1 MATEITELIQI
12 PPNKKVVIDFYATWC
27 GPCARVTPIIDELA
41 EKYEDIKFL
50 KVNVD
55 QADEI
60 AEGFEIGSLPTFVY
74 LNLGNIVHR
83 IEGADL
89 NNILRSI
96 EKLDQIVNPD
106 NENDD
111 NNDENVIEEPVISE
125 VKKEERREE
134 RREEGRR
141 VKREVRREQITES
154 NIEPKKEERKESKSN
169 RREPREERRV
179 EKREETRE
187 ERIQRK
193 RLEMGLIEKEAD
205 EEKPSKKIEMKIA
218 EKKSR
223 ELEKKKSKKKSSKE
237 SQKKA
242 ERRNFN
248 DVNPYEIE
256 YNNDTPE
263 ISSDSDDISVSS

>member
-41 EKYEDIKFL
+41 EKYENIKFL

-60 AEGFEIGSLPTFVY
+60 AEGFEIGSLPTFIY
-74 LNLGNIVHR
+74 LNLGNIVQR

-89 NNILRSI
+89 NNILTSI
-96 EKLDQIVNPD
+96 EKLDQIINKEEEQIYESKKSSRK
-106 NENDD
+106 NEEIQDTKK
-111 NNDENVIEEPVISE
+111 ESKKES
-125 VKKEERREE
+125 KKEE
-134 RREEGRR
+134 
-141 VKREVRREQITES
+141 I
-154 NIEPKKEERKESKSN
+154 KEEI
-169 RREPREERRV
+169 
-179 EKREETRE
+179 REETRKETKE
-187 ERIQRK
+187 ERNERK
-193 RLEMGLIEKEAD
+193 RLEMERKSE
-205 EEKPSKKIEMKIA
+205 KKIDMKIT
-218 EKKSR
+218 KTKSK
-223 ELEKKKSKKKSSKE
+223 ETEKKKSKKKSSRE

-248 DVNPYEIE
+248 DLNPYEIE

-263 ISSDSDDISVSS
+263 ISSDSDDVSISS

>member
-111 NNDENVIEEPVISE
+111 NNDENAIEEPVISE
-125 VKKEERREE
+125 VKKEERRDK
-134 RREEGRR
+134 REEGRR
-141 VKREVRREQITES
+141 VKREVRRDQITES

-169 RREPREERRV
+169 RREPREERRE

-193 RLEMGLIEKEAD
+193 RLEMGLIEKEAG
-205 EEKPSKKIEMKIA
+205 EEKSSKKIEMKIA

-223 ELEKKKSKKKSSKE
+223 EIEKKKSKKKSSKE

>member
-74 LNLGNIVHR
+74 LNLGNIVNR

-111 NNDENVIEEPVISE
+111 NNDEDVIEEPVISE
-125 VKKEERREE
+125 VKKEERR
-134 RREEGRR
+134 
-141 VKREVRREQITES
+141 VKREVRRDQITES
-154 NIEPKKEERKESKSN
+154 NIEPRVEPRKEERKESKSN
-169 RREPREERRV
+169 RREPREERREERRV

-193 RLEMGLIEKEAD
+193 RLEMGLIEKEEN

-223 ELEKKKSKKKSSKE
+223 EIEKKKSKKKSSKE

-263 ISSDSDDISVSS
+263 ISSDSDNISVSS